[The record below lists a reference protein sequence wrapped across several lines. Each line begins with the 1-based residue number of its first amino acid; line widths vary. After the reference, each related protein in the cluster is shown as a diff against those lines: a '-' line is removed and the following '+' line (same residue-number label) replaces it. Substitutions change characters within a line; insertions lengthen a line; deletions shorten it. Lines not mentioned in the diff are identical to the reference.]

1 MGDYLSDGYQFLDMV
16 IGQPYKVSGHGHPGH
31 KTVNPISIW
40 MWPTIYRRSTL
51 WAYDHHMM
59 DYLDVGDQWI
69 PIPGQGHN
77 SQPYKLSG
85 HGHPYNLDGQP
96 YDLLDWCG

>member
-1 MGDYLSDGYQFLDMV
+1 MLTINPIRSTLYLSGCGRLSID
-16 IGQPYKVSGHGHPGH
+16 GQPYGQP
-31 KTVNPISIW
+31 
-40 MWPTIYRRSTL
+40 
-51 WAYDHHMM
+51 YDHHMIK
-59 DYLDVGDQWI
+59 YLDVGDQWI